1 MTGHAASRLVLAGS
15 AALLLVA
22 GVYGWRRYG
31 PRSHASRFRR
41 AVADLP
47 TSSDQAHI
55 VTEDD
60 LAALPPQVATYLR
73 RMGAVGSPVAEEFRA
88 RLRGRIRSGPDQP
101 WMPFVAEQVNSY
113 QPTVARLFHMHATM
127 KGLPVDVLHQLIDG
141 RATMRGLA
149 LSMVPVVDAAGPQM
163 DQAETVTLFN
173 DLCLFVPSA
182 LLTAPVQWEPVD
194 EHTVRATYSNAG
206 HTITAL
212 LIFDEAGD
220 LVDFVSDDRSMA
232 SGDGRTFIPMRWS
245 TPVGEFTQ
253 RSGRRQL
260 LQGEARWHAP
270 GGDFS
275 YIEMYVDGLEIQ
287 PVSSS
292 E

>member
-1 MTGHAASRLVLAGS
+1 
-15 AALLLVA
+15 
-22 GVYGWRRYG
+22 
-31 PRSHASRFRR
+31 
-41 AVADLP
+41 
-47 TSSDQAHI
+47 
-55 VTEDD
+55 
-60 LAALPPQVATYLR
+60 
-73 RMGAVGSPVAEEFRA
+73 
-88 RLRGRIRSGPDQP
+88 
-101 WMPFVAEQVNSY
+101 VNSY

-149 LSMVPVVDAAGPQM
+149 LFMVPVVDAAGPQM

-275 YIEMYVDGLEIQ
+275 YIEMRVDGLEIQ